1 MKKIVAILLA
11 VLMVLAMSAVAEER
25 LYIPVMAKGFQ
36 HQFWQTVAA
45 GAQKAAEDYNVDI

>member
-25 LYIPVMAKGFQ
+25 LYLSLI
-36 HQFWQTVAA
+36 H
-45 GAQKAAEDYNVDI
+45 I